1 MGGLTFFTCI
11 CVPPLAKHTWH
22 RHKCDS
28 NWRYLP
34 HTHRTGGIS
43 SLTRIDM
50 APPLTKCC
58 RHQYKVWSRVAVSV
72 TQRSHGMQAGPVA
85 DLLGLAGVKVGGS
98 ADGRGVTLDGADPQ
112 STRIVWLR
120 RCSCSKTYSILGFRP
135 MLHLVQKQIS
145 FISAESASQHVLSL
159 QALWLVPFD
168 GQPTCT
174 GSRRT
179 STGCGC
185 AAFCTMWNPPHA
197 VLNTPYPLSPRKCSS
212 TCYVLPS
219 LLMSLAGL
227 VQHADYRPCSC
238 AC

>member
-1 MGGLTFFTCI
+1 
-11 CVPPLAKHTWH
+11 
-22 RHKCDS
+22 
-28 NWRYLP
+28 
-34 HTHRTGGIS
+34 
-43 SLTRIDM
+43 
-50 APPLTKCC
+50 
-58 RHQYKVWSRVAVSV
+58 
-72 TQRSHGMQAGPVA
+72 
-85 DLLGLAGVKVGGS
+85 
-98 ADGRGVTLDGADPQ
+98 
-112 STRIVWLR
+112 
-120 RCSCSKTYSILGFRP
+120 

-219 LLMSLAGL
+219 LSCRWQALYSTQTIGHALAL
-227 VQHADYRPCSC
+227 AD
-238 AC
+238 ACPPLRQVGAAWLEQFAKDGANAAQRVLSGKPPFSASA